1 MGTVSKDTAIIK
13 YTRSAGYSCSKD
25 ERYDFINAVK
35 QLTPCGDGENI
46 CHYISFDYM
55 KNVLTTS
62 AQEFYL
68 GNLTQT
74 EFADNI
80 RNLAAAVKTGERA
93 NATGRQKTAIDAV
106 YTGIDRCVNYI
117 TAVTDNTQD
126 MSGKLNELL
135 YCLNSADANLRPGDA
150 RWNRSLG
157 NAYDPY
163 GWVHCGPDGKI
174 DNTNLKL
181 EPKDFEVS
189 YKANCFYLTTDTDYT
204 KYGLLCSL
212 HRIDPP
218 AFYTAIY
225 DGKPILYSSCNFD
238 MGLDPNF
245 DNYYKCTD
253 KVRCE

>member
-25 ERYDFINAVK
+25 ERYDFISAVK

-55 KNVLTTS
+55 KNALTTS

-80 RNLAAAVKTGERA
+80 RNLAAAVTTGDRA
-93 NATGRQKTAIDAV
+93 NPAGRQKAAIDEV
-106 YTGIDRCVNYI
+106 YNQIKPCTNYI

-135 YCLNSADANLRPGDA
+135 YYLNSADANLRPGDA

-163 GWVHCGPDGKI
+163 TWVHCGSDGRI
-174 DNTNLKL
+174 DNGNI
-181 EPKDFEVS
+181 DFNSDSESV
-189 YKANCFYLTTDTDYT
+189 YKADCFYLANDTDCT
-204 KYGLLCSL
+204 KYSLLCNL
-212 HRIDPP
+212 NGIEPP
-218 AFYTAIY
+218 ALYTAIY

-238 MGLDPNF
+238 MGIDPNF
-245 DNYYKCTD
+245 DNYYECTD
-253 KVRCE
+253 EVCCD